1 MKQFLHAVLTVAL
14 VLVAATS
21 APSSPPAASVF
32 PNLQNDPLFDQETY
46 QALRDITVDVS
57 WNRAPLGTVL
67 RDLTLMVRKTYPI
80 AATINFRLS
89 STAPPT
95 DRQWPISL
103 AVKGGSIYELL
114 ENLGQ
119 QTGCTIRVHHGLVLI
134 MPQATLPPHNSQP
147 EVP

>member
-46 QALRDITVDVS
+46 QAL
-57 WNRAPLGTVL
+57 
-67 RDLTLMVRKTYPI
+67 
-80 AATINFRLS
+80 
-89 STAPPT
+89 
-95 DRQWPISL
+95 QWPISL